1 MIPEARSF
9 EVRSLARD
17 DRERK
22 PMAERSA
29 PSLPGA
35 ANGEGLPLLLG
46 GGMAVGISTP
56 TLVKAFSTYEIPCL
70 GRGLCLGITSGTAA
84 ANLLARRLQH
94 GDTRVR
100 LALDALAALA
110 PSLDSELDALH
121 TAYFIPGGKA
131 ASQPYK
137 PVRAFGLDAPR
148 WLQLLTVAGNFT
160 TVWECKQ
167 GHDKPVGINYLQK
180 IELSQL
186 PALYGAM
193 LAGVDYVCV
202 GAGNPAAF
210 PGYLRGLARREPVE
224 QAVHVARAT
233 KPHTIRFDPQ
243 GFGGNELPELGEPR
257 FIAIV
262 STCEQAEQLAGSEAT
277 RPFGFVFEGPSAG
290 GHNAPPADY
299 RRILGEPPKWGAKDE
314 LDLRRL
320 AELRE
325 PFWLAGAYGNPEG
338 LRRALEVG
346 AAGVQCG
353 TILALSN
360 ESGMS
365 PALRLRVLERIWHKD
380 LAVVTEPLM
389 SPTGFPFKVVQ
400 LTGSLSEEAVRSSRE
415 RVACC
420 DLGHLVTPVETK
432 RRVTRPDGGIEEV
445 VDVQT
450 LCPAEP
456 VEAFTRKGGVMMRRK
471 GTICLCNGLM
481 STAGYPGIRGGYVEP
496 PVVTAGDASVK
507 DVRDLQVQVRRLTYS
522 VAEAITRVLRGLEG
536 AVGGSSR
543 LLERRSQA
551 ARGAAHEQ
559 PAHSR
564 K

>member
-1 MIPEARSF
+1 MIPDAS
-9 EVRSLARD
+9 SS
-17 DRERK
+17 ER
-22 PMAERSA
+22 
-29 PSLPGA
+29 
-35 ANGEGLPLLLG
+35 LPLLLG

-56 TLVKAFSTYEIPCL
+56 SLVKAVSTYEVPRL
-70 GRGLCLGITSGTAA
+70 GRGLCLGIASGTAA

-94 GDTRVR
+94 GDTRAR
-100 LALDALAALA
+100 LALDALSALA
-110 PSLDSELDALH
+110 PTLRSELDALH

-137 PVRAFGLDAPR
+137 PVRGFGLDPPR
-148 WLQLLTVAGNFT
+148 WLQLLTVAANFT

-167 GHDKPVGINYLQK
+167 GHDNPVGINYLQK

-210 PGYLRGLARREPVE
+210 PGYLRRLARREPVE

-233 KPHTIRFDPQ
+233 RPHAIRFDPQ
-243 GFGGNELPELGEPR
+243 GFGGDDVPEIAEPR

-299 RRILGEPPKWGAKDE
+299 RRILGEPPRWGVKDE

-320 AELRE
+320 AQLRQ
-325 PFWLAGAYGNPEG
+325 PYWLAGAYGNPEG

-346 AAGVQCG
+346 AAGVQFG

-365 PALRLRVLERIWHKD
+365 PALRLRVLEQIWRKD
-380 LAVVTEPLM
+380 LAVATEPLM
-389 SPTGFPFKVVQ
+389 SPTGFPFKVV
-400 LTGSLSEEAVRSSRE
+400 LLAGSLSEEAVRSSRE

-420 DLGHLVTPVETK
+420 DLGHLVTPVETR
-432 RRVTRPDGGIEEV
+432 RRVTRPDGGVEEV
-445 VDVQT
+445 VECQT

-481 STAGYPGIRGGYVEP
+481 STAGYPGIREGYVEP
-496 PVVTAGDASVK
+496 PVVTAGDASVR
-507 DVRDLQVQVRRLTYS
+507 DVRALQVQVHRLTYS
-522 VAEAITRVLRGLEG
+522 AAEAITRVLRGLEDGG
-536 AVGGSSR
+536 AGSSR
-543 LLERRSQA
+543 LRERRSRA
-551 ARGAAHEQ
+551 ANEQ
-559 PAHSR
+559 RAR
-564 K
+564 

>member
-1 MIPEARSF
+1 MIPEASSS
-9 EVRSLARD
+9 EVRSLARGGC
-17 DRERK
+17 EWM
-22 PMAERSA
+22 PIAERTA
-29 PSLPGA
+29 LPGA
-35 ANGEGLPLLLG
+35 ANAEGLPLLLS

-56 TLVKAFSTYEIPCL
+56 SLVKAVSTYEIPCL

-110 PSLDSELDALH
+110 PSLESELDALH

-137 PVRAFGLDAPR
+137 PVRGFGLDAPR

-167 GHDKPVGINYLQK
+167 GHDNPVGINYLQK

-224 QAVHVARAT
+224 QAIHVARAA

-243 GFGGNELPELGEPR
+243 GFGADELPTLAEPR

-262 STCEQAEQLAGSEAT
+262 STCEQAEQLARSEAT

-290 GHNAPPADY
+290 GHNAPPANY
-299 RRILGEPPKWGAKDE
+299 RRILGEPPKWGVQDE

-320 AELRE
+320 ADLRE

-338 LRRALEVG
+338 LRKALEVG
-346 AAGVQCG
+346 AAGVQFG
-353 TILALSN
+353 TILAFSN

-365 PALRLRVLERIWHKD
+365 PAVRLRVLERIWHKD

-400 LTGSLSEEAVRSSRE
+400 LSGSLSEEPVRSGRE

-420 DLGHLVTPVETK
+420 DLGHLVTPVEIK
-432 RRVTRPDGGIEEV
+432 RRVTRPDGGLEEV
-445 VDVQT
+445 VEVQT

-496 PVVTAGDASVK
+496 PVVTAGDASLK

-522 VAEAITRVLRGLEG
+522 ATEAITRVLRGLEG
-536 AVGGSSR
+536 SVGGSSH
-543 LLERRSQA
+543 LLERRS
-551 ARGAAHEQ
+551 RGARRA
-559 PAHSR
+559 AST
-564 K
+564 

>member
-1 MIPEARSF
+1 MIPEAR
-9 EVRSLARD
+9 
-17 DRERK
+17 K
-22 PMAERSA
+22 PMAEASA
-29 PSLPGA
+29 RCLPDA
-35 ANGEGLPLLLG
+35 ANGAGTPLLLG
-46 GGMAVGISTP
+46 GGMAVGISVP
-56 TLVKAFSTYEIPCL
+56 SLVKAVSTYEIPGL

-110 PSLDSELDALH
+110 PSLDQELNALH
-121 TAYFIPGGKA
+121 AAYFVPGGKG

-148 WLQLLTVAGNFT
+148 WLQLLTIAGNFT

-167 GHDKPVGINYLQK
+167 GHDHPVGINYLQK

-186 PALYGAM
+186 PALYGAL

-224 QAVHVARAT
+224 QTVHVARAT
-233 KPHTIRFDPQ
+233 QPHTIRFDPQ
-243 GFGGNELPELGEPR
+243 DFGGAELPELREAR

-262 STCEQAEQLAGSEAT
+262 STCEQAEQLAGSELT

-299 RRILGEPPKWGAKDE
+299 RRILGEPPRWGAKDE

-325 PFWLAGAYGNPEG
+325 PFWLAGAYGNPQG
-338 LRRALEVG
+338 LRRALALG
-346 AAGVQCG
+346 AAGVQFG
-353 TILALSN
+353 TILAFSN

-365 PALRLRVLERIWHKD
+365 PALRLRVLERIWRKD

-400 LTGSLSEEAVRSSRE
+400 LTGSLSEEAVRIGRE
-415 RVACC
+415 RMACC
-420 DLGHLVTPVETK
+420 DLGHLATPVEIK
-432 RRVTRPDGGIEEV
+432 RSVTRADGGIEEV
-445 VDVQT
+445 VELHA

-481 STAGYPGIRGGYVEP
+481 STAGYPGVRGGYVEP
-496 PVVTAGDASVK
+496 PVVTAGDASIK

-522 VAEAITRVLRGLEG
+522 AAEAISRVLRGIEG
-536 AVGGSSR
+536 SAGGSPRLPERQSR
-543 LLERRSQA
+543 P
-551 ARGAAHEQ
+551 ARGAVHA
-559 PAHSR
+559 
-564 K
+564 

>member
-1 MIPEARSF
+1 
-9 EVRSLARD
+9 V
-17 DRERK
+17 
-22 PMAERSA
+22 
-29 PSLPGA
+29 
-35 ANGEGLPLLLG
+35 LPLLLG

-56 TLVKAFSTYEIPCL
+56 SLVKAVSTYEVPCR
-70 GRGLCLGITSGTAA
+70 GRRRCLGITSGTAA

-94 GDTRVR
+94 GDTGVR

-110 PSLDSELDALH
+110 PSLRSELNALH
-121 TAYFIPGGKA
+121 SAYFIPGGKA
-131 ASQPYK
+131 ASVPYK
-137 PVRAFGLDAPR
+137 PVRAFGLEAPR
-148 WLQLLTVAGNFT
+148 WLQLLTIAANFT

-167 GHDKPVGINYLQK
+167 GHDNPVGINYLQK

-193 LAGVDYVCV
+193 LAGVDYVCA

-210 PGYLRGLARREPVE
+210 PGHLRGLARGEPVE
-224 QAVHVARAT
+224 QTVHVARAA

-243 GFGGNELPELGEPR
+243 DFGAKEMPEIRRPR

-262 STCEQAEQLAGSEAT
+262 STCEQAAQLAGSDAT

-299 RRILGEPPKWGAKDE
+299 QRILGVPPKWGAKDE
-314 LDLRRL
+314 LDLPRL
-320 AELRE
+320 ADLRE
-325 PFWLAGAYGNPEG
+325 PFWLAGAYGNAEG
-338 LRRALEVG
+338 LRRALDVG
-346 AAGVQCG
+346 AAGVQFG
-353 TILALSN
+353 TILAFSN

-365 PALRLRVLERIWHKD
+365 PALRLRALERIWHKD
-380 LAVVTEPLM
+380 LEVVTEALM

-400 LTGSLSEEAVRSSRE
+400 LPGSLSEESVRSGRE

-420 DLGHLVTPVETK
+420 DLGHLVTPVEIK
-432 RRVTRPDGGIEEV
+432 RRVTRPDGAVEEV
-445 VDVQT
+445 VEVQT

-481 STAGYPGIRGGYVEP
+481 STAGYPGIRGDYVEP

-522 VAEAITRVLRGLEG
+522 AAEAIARVL
-536 AVGGSSR
+536 GGIDA
-543 LLERRSQA
+543 LPRS
-551 ARGAAHEQ
+551 
-559 PAHSR
+559 
-564 K
+564 

>member
-1 MIPEARSF
+1 VVGSSG
-9 EVRSLARD
+9 EV
-17 DRERK
+17 
-22 PMAERSA
+22 
-29 PSLPGA
+29 
-35 ANGEGLPLLLG
+35 LPLLFG

-56 TLVKAFSTYEIPCL
+56 SLVKAVSTYEIPGL
-70 GRGLCLGITSGTAA
+70 GRGRCLGISSGTAA

-94 GDTRVR
+94 GDTRIR

-110 PSLDSELDALH
+110 PSLESELDALH

-131 ASQPYK
+131 ASPSYK
-137 PVRAFGLDAPR
+137 PVRGFGLDPPR

-167 GHDKPVGINYLQK
+167 GHDNPVGINYLQK

-233 KPHTIRFDPQ
+233 KAHTIRFDPQ
-243 GFGGNELPELGEPR
+243 ALGGNEVPELRMPR

-299 RRILGEPPKWGAKDE
+299 RRVLGEAPKWGVKDE

-320 AELRE
+320 AELRV

-346 AAGVQCG
+346 AAGVQFG
-353 TILALSN
+353 TVLALSN

-365 PALRLRVLERIWHKD
+365 PALRSRVLERIWHKD
-380 LAVVTEPLM
+380 LAVVTQPLM
-389 SPTGFPFKVVQ
+389 SPTGFPFKVAQ

-420 DLGHLVTPVETK
+420 DLGHLFTPVEIR
-432 RRVTRPDGGIEEV
+432 RRVTRSDGGIEEV
-445 VDVQT
+445 VEVQT

-456 VEAFTRKGGVMMRRK
+456 VETFTRKGGVMMRRK

-481 STAGYPGIRGGYVEP
+481 STAGYPGVRCGFVEP
-496 PVVTAGDASVK
+496 PVVTAGDASVR
-507 DVRDLQVQVRRLTYS
+507 DVRDTQVQVRRLTYS
-522 VAEAITRVLRGLEG
+522 AAEALARVLRGLEDHV
-536 AVGGSSR
+536 AGSSR
-543 LLERRSQA
+543 VRVA
-551 ARGAAHEQ
+551 
-559 PAHSR
+559 
-564 K
+564 

>member
-1 MIPEARSF
+1 
-9 EVRSLARD
+9 
-17 DRERK
+17 
-22 PMAERSA
+22 
-29 PSLPGA
+29 
-35 ANGEGLPLLLG
+35 
-46 GGMAVGISTP
+46 MAVGISVP
-56 TLVKAFSTYEIPCL
+56 TLVKAVSTYEIPGL

-100 LALDALAALA
+100 VALDALATLA
-110 PSLDSELDALH
+110 PSLGPELSALH

-137 PVRAFGLDAPR
+137 PVRPFGLDAPR

-167 GHDKPVGINYLQK
+167 GHDNPVGINYLQK

-186 PALYGAM
+186 PALYGAL

-210 PGYLRGLARREPVE
+210 PGYLRTLARREPVE
-224 QAVHVARAT
+224 QDVHVARAT
-233 KPHTIRFDPQ
+233 TPHTIRFDPK
-243 GFGGNELPELGEPR
+243 GFGGDEPSELREPR

-262 STCEQAEQLAGSEAT
+262 STCEQAEQLAGSDAT

-299 RRILGEPPKWGAKDE
+299 RRALGEPPKWGAKDE

-346 AAGVQCG
+346 ATGVQFG
-353 TILALSN
+353 TILAFSD

-380 LAVVTEPLM
+380 LAVATEPLM

-400 LTGSLSEEAVRSSRE
+400 LSGSLSEEVVRSGRE

-432 RRVTRPDGGIEEV
+432 RRVPRPDGGVEEV
-445 VDVQT
+445 VEVQT

-456 VEAFTRKGGVMMRRK
+456 VEAFMQKGGVMTRRK
-471 GTICLCNGLM
+471 GAICLCNGLM
-481 STAGYPGIRGGYVEP
+481 STAGYAGIRGGYVEP

-507 DVRDLQVQVRRLTYS
+507 DVRHVQMQVRRLTYS
-522 VAEAITRVLRGLEG
+522 AAEAIARVLGGLEG
-536 AVGGSSR
+536 FRDLESGGLTTR
-543 LLERRSQA
+543 LL
-551 ARGAAHEQ
+551 
-559 PAHSR
+559 
-564 K
+564 

>member
-1 MIPEARSF
+1 MGRAAGFEEAR
-9 EVRSLARD
+9 
-17 DRERK
+17 
-22 PMAERSA
+22 
-29 PSLPGA
+29 
-35 ANGEGLPLLLG
+35 LPLLLG

-56 TLVKAFSTYEIPCL
+56 SLVKAVSTYELPCL
-70 GRGLCLGITSGTAA
+70 GRGRCLGITSGTAA
-84 ANLLARRLQH
+84 GNLLARRLQH

-100 LALDALAALA
+100 LALDALGALA
-110 PSLDSELDALH
+110 PSLESELSELH
-121 TAYFIPGGKA
+121 RAYFVPGGKA

-137 PVRAFGLDAPR
+137 PVRGFGMDAPR
-148 WLQLLTVAGNFT
+148 SLQLLTIAANFT

-167 GHDKPVGINYLQK
+167 GHNNPVGINYLQK

-210 PGYLRGLARREPVE
+210 PGHLRALARREPVE

-233 KPHTIRFDPQ
+233 KPHTIRFDPTD
-243 GFGGNELPELGEPR
+243 FGARELPELRGPR

-277 RPFGFVFEGPSAG
+277 RPFGFVFEGAGAG

-299 RRILGEPPKWGAKDE
+299 RRILGVPPRWGAKDE
-314 LDLRRL
+314 LDVRRV
-320 AELRE
+320 AGLRE
-325 PFWLAGAYGNPEG
+325 PFWLAGAYGNPDG

-353 TILALSN
+353 TILAFSN

-400 LTGSLSEEAVRSSRE
+400 LSGSLSDEAVRSGRE

-420 DLGHLVTPVETK
+420 DLGHLATPVETK
-432 RRVTRPDGGIEEV
+432 RRVTRSDGGIDEV
-445 VDVQT
+445 VELQT

-456 VEAFTRKGGVMMRRK
+456 VEAFTRKGGVAMRRK

-481 STAGYPGIRGGYVEP
+481 STAGYPGIRGDYVEP

-507 DVRDLQVQVRRLTYS
+507 DVRDIQVQVRRLTYS
-522 VAEAITRVLRGLEG
+522 AAEAIARVLRGIEG
-536 AVGGSSR
+536 GVQGWSHLRTA
-543 LLERRSQA
+543 
-551 ARGAAHEQ
+551 
-559 PAHSR
+559 P
-564 K
+564 

>member
-1 MIPEARSF
+1 MIPEASSS
-9 EVRSLARD
+9 EVRSLARGG
-17 DRERK
+17 RART

-29 PSLPGA
+29 PAVPVA
-35 ANGEGLPLLLG
+35 ANREALPLLFG

-56 TLVKAFSTYEIPCL
+56 TLVKAISTYEIPSL

-84 ANLLARRLQH
+84 ANVLARRLQH

-110 PSLDSELDALH
+110 PSLHPELDALH
-121 TAYFIPGGKA
+121 TAYFIPGGKP

-137 PVRAFGLDAPR
+137 AVRGFGLDPPR
-148 WLQLLTVAGNFT
+148 WLQLLTLAANFT
-160 TVWECKQ
+160 TVWECKH
-167 GHDKPVGINYLQK
+167 GHDNPVGINYLQK

-202 GAGNPAAF
+202 GAGNPDAF

-233 KPHTIRFDPQ
+233 KPHTVRFDPQ
-243 GFGGNELPELGEPR
+243 DFGARELSALRTPR

-262 STCEQAEQLAGSEAT
+262 SACEQAEQLAGSEAT

-299 RRILGEPPKWGAKDE
+299 QRILGVPPKWGAKDE

-320 AELRE
+320 AGLRE

-346 AAGVQCG
+346 AAGVQFG
-353 TILALSN
+353 TILAFSN

-365 PALRLRVLERIWHKD
+365 PVLRLRALERIWHKD

-400 LTGSLSEEAVRSSRE
+400 LSGSLSEEAIRCGRE
-415 RVACC
+415 LVACC

-445 VDVQT
+445 VEIQT

-471 GTICLCNGLM
+471 GAVCLCNGLM

-507 DVRDLQVQVRRLTYS
+507 DVRDLQEQVRRLTYS
-522 VAEAITRVLRGLEG
+522 AAEAITRVHRGLVDRG
-536 AVGGSSR
+536 GGSSPLR
-543 LLERRSQA
+543 GTTVASGAR
-551 ARGAAHEQ
+551 RGARV
-559 PAHSR
+559 S
-564 K
+564 

>member
-1 MIPEARSF
+1 MISEASSSQ
-9 EVRSLARD
+9 VRSLAT
-17 DRERK
+17 DRRGGK

-35 ANGEGLPLLLG
+35 ASGEGLPLLLG

-56 TLVKAFSTYEIPCL
+56 TLVKAVSTYEIPCL

-84 ANLLARRLQH
+84 ANLLARCLQH

-110 PSLDSELDALH
+110 PSLDSELNALYR
-121 TAYFIPGGKA
+121 AYFIPGGKA

-148 WLQLLTVAGNFT
+148 WLQLLTIAGNFT

-167 GHDKPVGINYLQK
+167 GHDNPVGINYLQK

-210 PGYLRGLARREPVE
+210 PGHLRGLARREPVE
-224 QAVHVARAT
+224 QIVHVARAT
-233 KPHTIRFDPQ
+233 KPHTIRFEPQ
-243 GFGGNELPELGEPR
+243 GFGGKELPELRGPR

-277 RPFGFVFEGPSAG
+277 RPFGFVFERPSAG

-299 RRILGEPPKWGAKDE
+299 RRILGEPPTWGAKDE

-320 AELRE
+320 AGLRE

-346 AAGVQCG
+346 AAGVQFG
-353 TILALSN
+353 TILAFSN

-365 PALRLRVLERIWHKD
+365 PALRLGALERIWHKD

-400 LTGSLSEEAVRSSRE
+400 LSGSLSEEAVRSGRE

-420 DLGHLVTPVETK
+420 DLGHLVTPVETN

-445 VDVQT
+445 VEVQT

-456 VEAFTRKGGVMMRRK
+456 VEAFSRKGGVMMRRK
-471 GTICLCNGLM
+471 GAICLCNGLM
-481 STAGYPGIRGGYVEP
+481 STAGYPGIRGDYVEP

-522 VAEAITRVLRGLEG
+522 AAEAIARVLRGIEG
-536 AVGGSSR
+536 AVGGSSPLR
-543 LLERRSQA
+543 GRRSQA
-551 ARGAAHEQ
+551 ARGAAHEY
-559 PAHSR
+559 PGNFTP
-564 K
+564 

>member
-1 MIPEARSF
+1 
-9 EVRSLARD
+9 
-17 DRERK
+17 
-22 PMAERSA
+22 
-29 PSLPGA
+29 
-35 ANGEGLPLLLG
+35 
-46 GGMAVGISTP
+46 
-56 TLVKAFSTYEIPCL
+56 
-70 GRGLCLGITSGTAA
+70 
-84 ANLLARRLQH
+84 
-94 GDTRVR
+94 
-100 LALDALAALA
+100 
-110 PSLDSELDALH
+110 
-121 TAYFIPGGKA
+121 
-131 ASQPYK
+131 
-137 PVRAFGLDAPR
+137 
-148 WLQLLTVAGNFT
+148 
-160 TVWECKQ
+160 
-167 GHDKPVGINYLQK
+167 
-180 IELSQL
+180 
-186 PALYGAM
+186 M

-210 PGYLRGLARREPVE
+210 PGHLRGLARREPVE
-224 QAVHVARAT
+224 QTVHVARAT
-233 KPHTIRFDPQ
+233 NPHTIRFDPRD
-243 GFGGNELPELGEPR
+243 FGARELPELKAPR

-262 STCEQAEQLAGSEAT
+262 STCDQAEQLAGSEAT
-277 RPFGFVFEGPSAG
+277 QPFGFVFEGPSAG
-290 GHNAPPADY
+290 GHNAPPAEY
-299 RRILGEPPKWGAKDE
+299 RRILGEPPKWGVKDE

-346 AAGVQCG
+346 ATGVQFG

-420 DLGHLVTPVETK
+420 DLGHLVTPVET
-432 RRVTRPDGGIEEV
+432 RRSVTRPDGGVEEV
-445 VDVQT
+445 VEVQT

-507 DVRDLQVQVRRLTYS
+507 DVRDIQVQVRRLTYS
-522 VAEAITRVLRGLEG
+522 AAEAITRVLRGLEDR
-536 AVGGSSR
+536 VGVSSR
-543 LLERRSQA
+543 LLERRAQA

-559 PAHSR
+559 PAH
-564 K
+564 

>member
-1 MIPEARSF
+1 
-9 EVRSLARD
+9 
-17 DRERK
+17 
-22 PMAERSA
+22 
-29 PSLPGA
+29 
-35 ANGEGLPLLLG
+35 
-46 GGMAVGISTP
+46 MAVGISTP
-56 TLVKAFSTYEIPCL
+56 PLVKAVSTHEIPGL
-70 GRGLCLGITSGTAA
+70 GRGRCLGITSGTAA
-84 ANLLARRLQH
+84 AHLLARRLQH
-94 GDTRVR
+94 GDPRVR
-100 LALDALAALA
+100 LALDALAARA
-110 PSLDSELDALH
+110 PSLAPELDALH
-121 TAYFIPGGKA
+121 AAYFVAGGKA

-137 PVRAFGLDAPR
+137 PVRAFGLDPPR
-148 WLQLLTVAGNFT
+148 WLQVLTVAANFT
-160 TVWECKQ
+160 AVWECKQ
-167 GHDKPVGINYLQK
+167 GHDDPVGINYLQK
-180 IELSQL
+180 VELSQL
-186 PALYGAM
+186 PALHGAM

-210 PGYLRGLARREPVE
+210 PGYLRRLARREPVE
-224 QAVHVARAT
+224 QAVHVARAAE
-233 KPHTIRFDPQ
+233 PHTVRFDPRA
-243 GFGGNELPELGEPR
+243 FGGDEPPRLREPR

-299 RRILGEPPKWGAKDE
+299 RRILGEPPRWGARDE

-320 AELRE
+320 AGLRQ
-325 PFWLAGAYGNPEG
+325 PFWLAGTHGNPEG

-346 AAGVQCG
+346 AAGVQFG
-353 TILALSN
+353 TVLAFSD

-365 PALRLRVLERIWHKD
+365 PALRLRVLERIWHKG

-400 LTGSLSEEAVRSSRE
+400 LDGSLSEEAVRSSRE

-420 DLGHLVTPVETK
+420 DLGHLVTPVVTK
-432 RRVTRPDGGIEEV
+432 RRVTRPDGGVEEV

-507 DVRDLQVQVRRLTYS
+507 DVRALQVELRRLTYS
-522 VAEAITRVLRGLEG
+522 AAEAITRVLRGLEG
-536 AVGGSSR
+536 VA
-543 LLERRSQA
+543 
-551 ARGAAHEQ
+551 
-559 PAHSR
+559 
-564 K
+564 

>member
-1 MIPEARSF
+1 MIPEASSS
-9 EVRSLARD
+9 EVRSLAREGCA
-17 DRERK
+17 RT

-29 PSLPGA
+29 PALPA
-35 ANGEGLPLLLG
+35 AAKREALPLLFG

-56 TLVKAFSTYEIPCL
+56 TLVKAVSTYEIPGL

-84 ANLLARRLQH
+84 AHLLARRLQH

-110 PSLDSELDALH
+110 PSLESELDALH

-131 ASQPYK
+131 ASQAYK
-137 PVRAFGLDAPR
+137 PVRGFGLDPPR

-167 GHDKPVGINYLQK
+167 GHDNPVGINYLQK

-210 PGYLRGLARREPVE
+210 PGYLRSLARREPVE
-224 QAVHVARAT
+224 QPVHVARAA

-243 GFGGNELPELGEPR
+243 GFGSNELPELGEPR

-262 STCEQAEQLAGSEAT
+262 STCEQAEQLARSEAT

-338 LRRALEVG
+338 FRRALDVG
-346 AAGVQCG
+346 AAGVQFG
-353 TILALSN
+353 TILALSD

-400 LTGSLSEEAVRSSRE
+400 LAGSLSEEAVRSGRE

-420 DLGHLVTPVETK
+420 DLGHLVTPVETR
-432 RRVTRPDGGIEEV
+432 RRVTRPDGRLEEV
-445 VDVQT
+445 LELQT

-456 VEAFTRKGGVMMRRK
+456 VEAFTRKGGMMMRRK

-481 STAGYPGIRGGYVEP
+481 STAGYPGVHGGYVEP

-507 DVRDLQVQVRRLTYS
+507 DVRDIQVHVRRLTYS
-522 VAEAITRVLRGLEG
+522 AAEAIGRVLMGIDRALEG
-536 AVGGSSR
+536 SSLRGGH
-543 LLERRSQA
+543 A
-551 ARGAAHEQ
+551 ARAAVHE
-559 PAHSR
+559 
-564 K
+564 

>member
-1 MIPEARSF
+1 
-9 EVRSLARD
+9 
-17 DRERK
+17 
-22 PMAERSA
+22 
-29 PSLPGA
+29 
-35 ANGEGLPLLLG
+35 
-46 GGMAVGISTP
+46 MAVGISTP
-56 TLVKAFSTYEIPCL
+56 TLVRAVSTYEIPSL
-70 GRGLCLGITSGTAA
+70 GRGLCLGIASGTAA
-84 ANLLARRLQH
+84 AHLLARRLQH

-110 PSLDSELDALH
+110 PSLDSELKALH

-137 PVRAFGLDAPR
+137 PVRGFGLDAPR
-148 WLQLLTVAGNFT
+148 WLQLLTIAGNFT

-167 GHDKPVGINYLQK
+167 GHDNAVGINYLQK

-224 QAVHVARAT
+224 QPVHVARAAV
-233 KPHTIRFDPQ
+233 PHTIRFDPRD
-243 GFGGNELPELGEPR
+243 FGADEVSGLRAPR

-262 STCEQAEQLAGSEAT
+262 STCEQAEQLAASEAT
-277 RPFGFVFEGPSAG
+277 RPFGFVFEGPTAG

-299 RRILGEPPKWGAKDE
+299 QRVLGQPPRWGPRDE
-314 LDLRRL
+314 LDLHRL
-320 AELRE
+320 PGLRQ
-325 PFWLAGAYGNPEG
+325 PFWLAGGFGNPEG

-346 AAGVQCG
+346 AAGVQFG
-353 TILALSN
+353 TILAFSS

-365 PALRLRVLERIWHKD
+365 PALRLRALERIWHKG
-380 LAVVTEPLM
+380 LTVVTEPLM

-400 LTGSLSEEAVRSSRE
+400 LAGSLSEEAVRAGRE

-420 DLGHLVTPVETK
+420 DLGHLFTPIETK
-432 RRVTRPDGGIEEV
+432 RRVTRPDGGAEEV
-445 VDVQT
+445 VEVQT

-471 GTICLCNGLM
+471 GAICLCNGLM

-507 DVRDLQVQVRRLTYS
+507 DVRELQVAVRRLTYS
-522 VAEAITRVLRGLEG
+522 AAEAIARVLRGIEG
-536 AVGGSSR
+536 AVTARHADQGT
-543 LLERRSQA
+543 RSLA
-551 ARGAAHEQ
+551 T
-559 PAHSR
+559 
-564 K
+564 